1 MGLKVLLLIIGTKR
15 VDILREHDM
24 NDVMMIMNRD
34 TDLVEG
40 KLLTDRKKPISALQT
55 LSSLKNDQLSLLFT
69 NFNL

>member
-24 NDVMMIMNRD
+24 NVVMMIMNRD

>member
-1 MGLKVLLLIIGTKR
+1 MGLKVLLPIIGTKR

-24 NDVMMIMNRD
+24 NVVMMIMNRD